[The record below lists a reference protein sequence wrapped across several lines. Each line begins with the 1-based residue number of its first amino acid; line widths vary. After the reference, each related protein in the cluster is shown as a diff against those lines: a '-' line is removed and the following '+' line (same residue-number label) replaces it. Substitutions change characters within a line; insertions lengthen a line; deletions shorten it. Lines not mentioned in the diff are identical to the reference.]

1 MKALSL
7 PSLVVVMSVSISAFA
22 QECRLDYGQADL
34 KELRLSDDYRLAYLE
49 NGSGEPVVLI
59 HGAVSDYR
67 IWQHQIENLRRD
79 YRVIALSLRASFP
92 NSLSRSPT
100 TSAAE
105 KWSDA
110 DDIIE
115 LIEHLNVGRVH
126 LIGHSAGGGFAVD
139 IAVRRPDLL
148 RTLILEEPAVGTGE
162 PPPPEIL
169 NVFGSVIERIGRG
182 ETSAAVRDFINFAGG
197 AGSFDS
203 QSAECQ
209 QMMVQN
215 AATISITSSGQV
227 LPTPTCATAGTIQ
240 TPVLYIKGEISPLR
254 DSPFEMCLPPHDSV
268 TISNA
273 SHGVHTDN
281 SRQFNEEV
289 RAFLGRH

>member
-7 PSLVVVMSVSISAFA
+7 SSLIAVMSLSISAFA
-22 QECRLDYGQADL
+22 QECRLDYGRADL
-34 KELRLSDDYRLAYLE
+34 DEVRLSDDYRLAYLE
-49 NGSGEPVVLI
+49 YGSGEPVVLI

-67 IWQHQIENLRRD
+67 TWQHQIEDLRRD
-79 YRVIALSLRASFP
+79 YRVIALSLRASSP
-92 NSLSRSPT
+92 NSLSLSPT
-100 TSAAE
+100 APAE
-105 KWSDA
+105 KWSDV
-110 DDIIE
+110 DDVIE

-148 RTLILEEPAVGTGE
+148 RTLVLEEPAVGTGE
-162 PPPPEIL
+162 PPPPAIQ
-169 NVFGSVIERIGRG
+169 NVFRGVIERIGRG
-182 ETSAAVRDFINFAGG
+182 ETDAGVRDFINFVAG
-197 AGSFDS
+197 AGSFDG
-203 QSAECQ
+203 QSAECK

-215 AATISITSSGQV
+215 AATISITSSGQE
-227 LPTPTCATAGTIQ
+227 LSAPTCATAGTIQ
-240 TPVLYIKGEISPLR
+240 IPVLYIKGEISPVR